1 MMPMFIVLTA
11 RTLGQT
17 TRISPIALLRMS
29 AIFGTAKIADP
40 LRKDRAMSLKS
51 IVVGLVGFV
60 DF

>member
-17 TRISPIALLRMS
+17 TKICPTALLRMS
-29 AIFGTAKIADP
+29 AILGTAKIADL
-40 LRKDRAMSLKS
+40 LREDHVMSLKS
-51 IVVGLVGFV
+51 ITVGLAYFV